1 MQKSFRIALVN
12 GKRYLDTSN
21 PQKTAVY
28 ESGKVY
34 SVIEKDARR
43 LLRQKTFKGKHYF
56 GRVSTK
62 APDCKPEDLA
72 PEVYE
77 GDVTGEGQEPEKV
90 NSMDDVVEV

>member
-21 PQKTAVY
+21 PQKTVVY
-28 ESGKVY
+28 EKGTVY
-34 SVIEKDARR
+34 SVVEKDARR
-43 LLRQKTFKGKHYF
+43 LLRQKNFKGVHYF
-56 GRVSTK
+56 GRVSSK
-62 APDCKPEDLA
+62 PLDMKPEDLA

-77 GDVTGEGQEPEKV
+77 GDVTGEGQEPENV